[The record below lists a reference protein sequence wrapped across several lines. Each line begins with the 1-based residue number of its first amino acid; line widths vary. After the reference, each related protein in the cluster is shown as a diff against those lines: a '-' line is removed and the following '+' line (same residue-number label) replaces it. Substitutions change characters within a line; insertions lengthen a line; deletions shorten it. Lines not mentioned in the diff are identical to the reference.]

1 MGEHAL
7 PCGTRSLSFISSP
20 LIFTILPW
28 SHSRHSRRESHSHRP
43 PRVYRPV
50 LPACTAPS
58 SPRVPPRPPRVYRPV
73 LPACTAPSSPRVP
86 PRPPRVYHPVL
97 PACTTP
103 SSPCRKLP
111 STHALPPSPIR
122 MRIRISYLNPPLSFS
137 LPRAPPF
144 SLLAVP
150 VVLRGARF
158 EWATVAHHMAT
169 FGIEAQDVVRIILQ
183 FCKEN
188 ALQQTLQALQ
198 DECQVPLNTV
208 DSLETFAADVSNG
221 RWDAVLPQV
230 AQLKLPRKKLEDLY
244 EQVGPLAELSETET
258 TNSISRQTPTM
269 PDLVPPLS
277 TALPPHSTCRMQIIL
292 ELAELRETETA
303 KSILR
308 QTPTM
313 LAMRQT
319 PACQYPVSTATH
331 STVTPCAST
340 ATPRPGSN
348 APPRPPSPTGPAH
361 QDQPDRYLKLDHLLA
376 GVDYPDQPDRYLKL
390 DHLLA
395 RAYFDPREAYGD
407 STKERRRAEIA
418 HGERGLRCHYHET
431 SSGLPPRSFLTCRS
445 ASLFPCACI
454 QSFIVTPVFAPCPD
468 FPRTTLLS
476 SAMAANHSLPWD
488 RSWYCRTLSS
498 RCRSF
503 SAALKTSGV
512 RTPSLLPRQS
522 SSRLH
527 SLPLSGLSQEVTVV
541 PPSRLMVLLGQA
553 LKWQQHQG
561 LLPPG
566 TQFDLFRGTAAV
578 KADEDEAYPT
588 QLLHTIKFGKKSHPE
603 SARFAPDGQCLA
615 SSSIDGFIEVWD
627 FLSGKLKKDL
637 QYQAEATFMM
647 HEEAVLCVGWS
658 RDSEMLASG
667 SQDGKIKV
675 WRVRT
680 GQCLRRFDKAHSQG
694 VTSVA
699 FSRDGSHLL
708 SASFDGT
715 ARVHGLKSGKTLKE
729 FRGHTSF
736 VNDALYSADGG
747 RVITASSDGSVKV
760 WDVKSL
766 ECLHTF
772 KPPPPLRGGDASVNS
787 VLLSPRNVDHVFV
800 CNRSSSVFLMTL
812 QGQVV
817 RSFTSGKREGGDF
830 VAACLSPK
838 GDWIYCM
845 GEDANMYCF
854 SFQSGKLEH
863 LMKVHDK
870 DVIGITHHPHRN
882 LIATYS
888 EDCTLKLWQP

>member
-1 MGEHAL
+1 
-7 PCGTRSLSFISSP
+7 
-20 LIFTILPW
+20 
-28 SHSRHSRRESHSHRP
+28 
-43 PRVYRPV
+43 
-50 LPACTAPS
+50 
-58 SPRVPPRPPRVYRPV
+58 
-73 LPACTAPSSPRVP
+73 
-86 PRPPRVYHPVL
+86 
-97 PACTTP
+97 
-103 SSPCRKLP
+103 
-111 STHALPPSPIR
+111 
-122 MRIRISYLNPPLSFS
+122 MRIQISYINPPLSFS

-144 SLLAVP
+144 SRRACV
-150 VVLRGARF
+150 
-158 EWATVAHHMAT
+158 HDMAT

-198 DECQVPLNTV
+198 EECQVPLNTV

-244 EQVGPLAELSETET
+244 EQ
-258 TNSISRQTPTM
+258 
-269 PDLVPPLS
+269 
-277 TALPPHSTCRMQIIL
+277 IIL

-313 LAMRQT
+313 LAMRQ
-319 PACQYPVSTATH
+319 
-331 STVTPCAST
+331 
-340 ATPRPGSN
+340 
-348 APPRPPSPTGPAH
+348 
-361 QDQPDRYLKLDHLLA
+361 
-376 GVDYPDQPDRYLKL
+376 DQPDRYLKL

-418 HGERGLRCHYHET
+418 H
-431 SSGLPPRSFLTCRS
+431 
-445 ASLFPCACI
+445 
-454 QSFIVTPVFAPCPD
+454 
-468 FPRTTLLS
+468 
-476 SAMAANHSLPWD
+476 
-488 RSWYCRTLSS
+488 
-498 RCRSF
+498 
-503 SAALKTSGV
+503 
-512 RTPSLLPRQS
+512 
-522 SSRLH
+522 
-527 SLPLSGLSQEVTVV
+527 GLSQEVTVV

-615 SSSIDGFIEVWD
+615 SSSIDGFIEIWD

-736 VNDALYSADGG
+736 VNDAVYSADGG

-772 KPPPPLRGGDASVNS
+772 KPPPPLRGGDASVNT

-800 CNRSSSVFLMTL
+800 CNRSSSIFLMTL

>member
-144 SLLAVP
+144 SLRACVAVP

-244 EQVGPLAELSETET
+244 EQ
-258 TNSISRQTPTM
+258 
-269 PDLVPPLS
+269 
-277 TALPPHSTCRMQIIL
+277 IIL

-313 LAMRQT
+313 LAMRQ
-319 PACQYPVSTATH
+319 
-331 STVTPCAST
+331 
-340 ATPRPGSN
+340 
-348 APPRPPSPTGPAH
+348 
-361 QDQPDRYLKLDHLLA
+361 
-376 GVDYPDQPDRYLKL
+376 DQPDRYLKL

-418 HGERGLRCHYHET
+418 H
-431 SSGLPPRSFLTCRS
+431 
-445 ASLFPCACI
+445 
-454 QSFIVTPVFAPCPD
+454 
-468 FPRTTLLS
+468 
-476 SAMAANHSLPWD
+476 
-488 RSWYCRTLSS
+488 
-498 RCRSF
+498 
-503 SAALKTSGV
+503 
-512 RTPSLLPRQS
+512 
-522 SSRLH
+522 
-527 SLPLSGLSQEVTVV
+527 GLSQEVTVV

-863 LMKVHDK
+863 LMK
-870 DVIGITHHPHRN
+870 
-882 LIATYS
+882 
-888 EDCTLKLWQP
+888 